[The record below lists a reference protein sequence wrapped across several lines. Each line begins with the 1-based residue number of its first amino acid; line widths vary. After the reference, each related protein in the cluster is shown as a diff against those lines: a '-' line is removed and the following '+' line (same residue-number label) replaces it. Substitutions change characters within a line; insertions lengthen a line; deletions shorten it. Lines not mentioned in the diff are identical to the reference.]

1 MSLRNYGSYALFSV
15 LVFLVTCGFLFPLFA
30 PVDDVVGELSTETK
44 ATESPLERCDVVIV
58 GAGVGGLYTAFHLS
72 AKLGD
77 RLCLIDDRERAGG
90 KVQSYPIKGTDVLAP
105 TCAEQMRDIDVQL
118 RCLCRDLNVSVWV
131 RGEVS
136 LYFHNYTQFSGP
148 NQFET
153 TDGGFR
159 ICLSCFFLAGV
170 FHRATDDQGA
180 KYMVKD
186 GPQQVL
192 LKMFQKARERG
203 MRVWQKERVE
213 YLENHGG
220 GVAFLACLISVLF
233 LSFKVL
239 DS

>member
-15 LVFLVTCGFLFPLFA
+15 LVFLVTCGFLFSLFA
-30 PVDDVVGELSTETK
+30 PVDDGVGELSTETR

-90 KVQSYPIKGTDVLAP
+90 KVQSYPINGSDVLAP

-153 TDGGFR
+153 TDGGC
-159 ICLSCFFLAGV
+159 CLVFSCWSISSIEQQTTKAQSTWSRMVLSKCCSRCFKRLANGECV
-170 FHRATDDQGA
+170 FGKRSALST
-180 KYMVKD
+180 
-186 GPQQVL
+186 
-192 LKMFQKARERG
+192 LKITEE
-203 MRVWQKERVE
+203 V
-213 YLENHGG
+213 
-220 GVAFLACLISVLF
+220 
-233 LSFKVL
+233 
-239 DS
+239 

>member
-159 ICLSCFFLAGV
+159 ICLSCFFLLEFFIEQQTTRAQSTWSRMVLSKCYSRCFKRLANGECV
-170 FHRATDDQGA
+170 FGKRSALST
-180 KYMVKD
+180 
-186 GPQQVL
+186 
-192 LKMFQKARERG
+192 LKITEEVWRFW
-203 MRVWQKERVE
+203 RV
-213 YLENHGG
+213 
-220 GVAFLACLISVLF
+220 
-233 LSFKVL
+233 
-239 DS
+239 